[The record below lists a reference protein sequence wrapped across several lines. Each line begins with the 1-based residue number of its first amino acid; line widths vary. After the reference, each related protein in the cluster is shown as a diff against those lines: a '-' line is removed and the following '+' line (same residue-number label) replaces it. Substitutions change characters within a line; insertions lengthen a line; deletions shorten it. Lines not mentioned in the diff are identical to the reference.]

1 MRSISKTMLRTCAGL
16 AVAAG
21 LVVGGAGV
29 ANATTT
35 SPTTAQ
41 SSHHPACN
49 PWARERW
56 NLNGK
61 NEVKAV
67 YLGTT
72 YTYSVTFRQSGSCLT
87 GTLTDSYY
95 PTTGPIWGTVNKNS
109 VTFSFAY
116 PSGSVQGTRTYTGTI
131 NRRGS
136 GVRNVVRDG
145 HRERHRHLDAGQARG
160 SRVPVVVPVVEP
172 LRGMPGIPAPLDS
185 ISIASAN
192 VPATRQAAGTLLSGG
207 GSWRTGVPNPGTS
220 RYPCPA
226 PSRWSRCGGRTGST
240 R

>member
-1 MRSISKTMLRTCAGL
+1 MRGISKTMLRTCAGL

-29 ANATTT
+29 ASATTT

-49 PWARERW
+49 PWARERF

-61 NEVKAV
+61 NQVKAV

-72 YTYSVTFRQSGSCLT
+72 YTYSVTFRQFGSCLS

-109 VTFSFAY
+109 VTFSFTY
-116 PSGSVQGTRTYTGTI
+116 PSGSVQGTQDLHR
-131 NRRGS
+131 NHQPAGS

-145 HRERHRHLDAGQARG
+145 LRERHRHLDAGQARG
-160 SRVPVVVPVVEP
+160 PRVSLVVPMVES
-172 LRGMPGIPAPLDS
+172 LRGMPGIPASLAA
-185 ISIASAN
+185 SIASAN
-192 VPATRQAAGTLLSGG
+192 VPATR
-207 GSWRTGVPNPGTS
+207 
-220 RYPCPA
+220 
-226 PSRWSRCGGRTGST
+226 
-240 R
+240 